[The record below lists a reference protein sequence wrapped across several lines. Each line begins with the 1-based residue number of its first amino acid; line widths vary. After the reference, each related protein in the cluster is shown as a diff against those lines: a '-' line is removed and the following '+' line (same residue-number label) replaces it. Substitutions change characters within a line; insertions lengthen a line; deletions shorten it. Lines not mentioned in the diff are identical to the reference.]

1 MERDRMKISDFNRGV
16 RPPTHPTPAGDPH
29 VKAPQ
34 QGAFDRVMKDADRS
48 GANDI
53 LTKLS
58 QEIVKQG
65 EVLAQRYDIA
75 ELKRYKQML
84 SEFMAE
90 SVRFSYEFSKRPTR
104 DGRGRHHVYATVKR
118 IDEKLE
124 KITQDILG
132 QQVDQIQLIADI
144 SDINGMLV
152 DLLA

>member
-1 MERDRMKISDFNRGV
+1 MKISEFNRGV
-16 RPPTHPTPAGDPH
+16 RPPTHPTPVGDPH
-29 VKAPQ
+29 VKTPQ
-34 QGAFDRVMKDADRS
+34 QGVFSRAMQDAERS
-48 GANDI
+48 NASELLNRLSGDI
-53 LTKLS
+53 
-58 QEIVKQG
+58 IKQG

-84 SEFMAE
+84 AEFMAE
-90 SVRFSYEFSKRPTR
+90 AVSASYEFSKRPTR
-104 DGRGRHHVYATVKR
+104 DGRGRHHVYATVKK

-132 QQVDQIQLIADI
+132 QQVDQIRLIADI

>member
-1 MERDRMKISDFNRGV
+1 MKIGDFNRGV
-16 RPPTHPTPAGDPH
+16 TPAAHTVPIGDPH
-29 VKAPQ
+29 VKTPQ
-34 QGAFDRVMKDADRS
+34 KGAFREVMHDTHRS
-48 GANDI
+48 NAGEF

-58 QEIVKQG
+58 QNIARQG
-65 EVLAQRYDIA
+65 EVLAQRYDIT

-84 SEFMAE
+84 AEFMGEA
-90 SVRFSYEFSKRPTR
+90 VRFSYEFNKRPSR
-104 DGRGRHHVYATVKR
+104 DGRGRHHIYATVKR

-144 SDINGMLV
+144 NDINGMLV

>member
-1 MERDRMKISDFNRGV
+1 MKIGDFNRGV

-29 VKAPQ
+29 VKAPR
-34 QGAFDRVMKDADRS
+34 QGAFGRVMQDADRS
-48 GANDI
+48 GANEI

-58 QEIVKQG
+58 LNVARQG

-84 SEFMAE
+84 AEFMTEA
-90 SVRFSYEFSKRPTR
+90 VRFSYEFSKRPSR
-104 DGRGRHHVYATVKR
+104 DGRGRHHVYAVVKK

-144 SDINGMLV
+144 NDINGMLV